1 MLIKFMQKGK
11 PHMEYILRECITK
24 KKTRNINSKLENKNE
39 HRPRGTKKIE
49 ERMPV
54 SCSVVQ
60 P

>member
-1 MLIKFMQKGK
+1 MQKGK